1 MSENNALTYG
11 SAGVTGLNLMVGI
24 ITMDTLNL
32 AVAGLGIVA
41 MITANAYKIVVA
53 LIQLRDLRRNN
64 WKLPKSETHKKNE
77 EG

>member
-1 MSENNALTYG
+1 MSENTVLTYG
-11 SAGVTGLNLMVGI
+11 SAGVTGLNLVVGI

-41 MITANAYKIVVA
+41 MLTANAYKIAVA
-53 LIQLRDLRRNN
+53 FIQLRDLWRNN
-64 WKLPKSETHKKNE
+64 WKLPKSETHKKTD